1 MERDFLA
8 ELAAS
13 QQAPKTRK
21 RGGLAGIWDRNKNVL
36 RPVVSGALGLVNP
49 ALGAAAGAAMRGLD
63 RPGKGGIGLDVGQ
76 AVRGGLEGYGAG
88 AAASALKGG
97 AQAAMGAEGMGRLSA
112 FGRGAKAGAEEYM
125 RQPLL
130 GRGTADV
137 VDPAAAAME
146 RARTGTATTRLA
158 GGRELVPNAASMMQ
172 TAGTAG
178 QTAGRMSMAEKLSSV
193 APRQRGL
200 SRVLQFI
207 EQNPQAAG
215 LSLQALSGIMGS
227 QSERRIRER
236 QEAEERRRA
245 QNLAMLALPLY
256 DPMMG
261 RR

>member
-130 GRGTADV
+130 GRGTA
-137 VDPAAAAME
+137 PAEA
-146 RARTGTATTRLA
+146 TG
-158 GGRELVPNAASMMQ
+158 
-172 TAGTAG
+172 GT
-178 QTAGRMSMAEKLSSV
+178 MAEKLSSA

-256 DPMMG
+256 DPTMG